1 MRYLKWFAGGFLAI
15 VFMVAAGM
23 LVPRPLFP
31 HASASDQGQAMRQI
45 LVISNPI
52 HTDLAFPLD
61 DETLRYFPFLEA
73 EGLPVRHP
81 MARWIIFGWGGRAFY
96 LETPTWGDLKPMP
109 VVKSLTLDQSVMHV
123 EVVGELNL
131 PNPAIYSIAI
141 PKSDFDRMARAVAAS
156 FRVSDGA
163 VQAIPNKSY
172 GRSDRFFEANGFFNA
187 LLGCNTWTAS
197 MLREAG
203 LRTGL
208 WNPLPVSLVRSLAM
222 FNG

>member
-1 MRYLKWFAGGFLAI
+1 MRYLKWFIGCLLAI
-15 VFMVAAGM
+15 VFVVTAGTF
-23 LVPRPLFP
+23 VPRPLLP
-31 HASASDQGQAMRQI
+31 HALATGQGQAMRTI

-81 MARWIIFGWGGRAFY
+81 LARWIIFGWGGRAFY
-96 LETPTWGDLKPMP
+96 LETPTWAELKPMP

-123 EVVGELNL
+123 EVAGELNL
-131 PNPAIYSIAI
+131 QNAAIHSIPIAQQ
-141 PKSDFDRMARAVAAS
+141 DFDRMARAVAGS
-156 FRVSDGA
+156 FRLRDGA

-197 MLREAG
+197 MLRQAG
-203 LRTGL
+203 LKTGL
-208 WNPLPVSLVRSLAM
+208 WNPLPVSLNLSLSM

>member
-1 MRYLKWFAGGFLAI
+1 MRYLKWSIGCLIAI
-15 VFMVAAGM
+15 VFAVVAGTF
-23 LVPRPLFP
+23 VPRPLFP
-31 HASASDQGQAMRQI
+31 HALASGQGQAMRQV

-61 DETLRYFPFLEA
+61 DQTLRYFPFLED

-96 LETPTWGDLKPMP
+96 LETPTWSELKPMP
-109 VVKSLTLDQSVMHV
+109 VVKSLTLDRSVMHV

-131 PNPAIYSIAI
+131 QNPAIYSLAI
-141 PKSDFDRMARAVAAS
+141 PPDDFDRMARAVAGS
-156 FRVSDGA
+156 FQLRNGA
-163 VQAIPNKSY
+163 VQAIPDKSY
-172 GRSDRFFEANGFFNA
+172 GHSDRFFEANGLFNA

-197 MLREAG
+197 VLRQAG

-208 WNPLPVSLVRSLAM
+208 WNPLPFLLIRSLSM

>member
-1 MRYLKWFAGGFLAI
+1 MRYLKWFIGCLLAI
-15 VFMVAAGM
+15 VFVVAAGTF
-23 LVPRPLFP
+23 VPRPLLP
-31 HASASDQGQAMRQI
+31 QALATRQGQAMRTI

-81 MARWIIFGWGGRAFY
+81 LARWIIFGWGGRAFY
-96 LETPTWGDLKPMP
+96 LETPTWAELKPMP

-123 EVVGELNL
+123 EVAGELNL
-131 PNPAIYSIAI
+131 QNAAIHSIPIAQQ
-141 PKSDFDRMARAVAAS
+141 DFDRMARAVAGS
-156 FRVSDGA
+156 FRLRDGA

-197 MLREAG
+197 MLRQAG
-203 LRTGL
+203 LKTGL
-208 WNPLPVSLVRSLAM
+208 WNPLPVSLNLSLSM